1 MLDGIGWFRLSIPNK
16 LLSVKKLSKLLR
28 GGRIGSARKDVVEF
42 TSSIKSDQ
50 KLLEAVI
57 KINQAHV
64 TMLIEQ
70 KIIDSQMGAELLQ
83 ALAELDPKMK
93 LDPSVEDVHLAVE
106 EEVNKKVGAETGGNL
121 HIAKSR
127 NDQVATAIRMTL
139 RTSLH
144 DLINLIVKLQDSL
157 IELAE
162 EHTETLVPSYT
173 HLHPAQPVTF
183 AHILVSYVDAL
194 QRSLKRLK
202 ETLTRVN
209 LSPMG
214 AGAIATTSFP
224 INRERTAE
232 LLGFSGVH
240 ENSIDAVGSRDFVLE
255 TLADLTLLAIDVSR
269 IAEDLILWSSPDFGI
284 IDLPE
289 SFAFTSSIMPQKKNP
304 DVLEVIRARMSQIL
318 GNFVA
323 SATTLKALPSGYN
336 LDLQELTP
344 KLWESIETVSASVS
358 MLSELAKNLN
368 VNKNVFSKPILKFA
382 TTTELANLL
391 VKKYNVPF
399 RTSHKIVGTVAKTL
413 LDKKMALSDLTPEL
427 LNKTAKD
434 VAGITLAVKLADI
447 KDSIDP
453 KNFVE
458 SHKAT
463 GGPAPAAVKRMLTS
477 RKQLTSHSKQS
488 LKEHKSRLE
497 EADLQ
502 LKSVVQRYQSNK
514 KMKIR

>member
-1 MLDGIGWFRLSIPNK
+1 M
-16 LLSVKKLSKLLR
+16 SKLLR

-42 TSSIKSDQ
+42 TASIKSDQ

-64 TMLIEQ
+64 TMLTEQ
-70 KIIDSQMGAELLQ
+70 NIINTKTGAKLLA

-93 LDPSVEDVHLAVE
+93 LDKSLEDVHLAVE
-106 EEVNKKVGAETGGNL
+106 EQVNKKVDKETGGNL

-127 NDQVATAIRMTL
+127 NDQVATAIRMAL
-139 RTSLH
+139 RTSL
-144 DLINLIVKLQDSL
+144 LELMNLLVKLQDSL

-162 EHTETLVPSYT
+162 KHTKTLVPSYT

-183 AHILVSYVDAL
+183 AHILIAYVDAL
-194 QRSLKRLK
+194 ERSLKRL
-202 ETLTRVN
+202 EEAIPRIN
-209 LSPMG
+209 MCPMG

-224 INRERTAE
+224 INRDRTAE
-232 LLGFSGVH
+232 LLGFSKVL

-255 TLADLTLLAIDVSR
+255 TSANLTLLAIDISR
-269 IAEDLILWSSPDFGI
+269 IVEDFIVWSSPDFGI

-323 SATTLKALPSGYN
+323 SATTMKALPSGYN

-344 KLWESIETVSASVS
+344 KLWESIETVAASVN

-368 VNKNVFSKPILKFA
+368 VNKNVFSKQILNYS

-391 VKKYNVPF
+391 VKKHNVPF
-399 RTSHKIVGTVAKTL
+399 RTSHKIVGAVVKTL
-413 LDKKMALSDLTPEL
+413 LDKKMALSNLTPEL
-427 LNKTAKD
+427 LNKTAKKS
-434 VAGITLAVKLADI
+434 AGITISVKLTDI

-453 KNFVE
+453 QKFVE
-458 SHKAT
+458 SHKT
-463 GGPAPAAVKRMLTS
+463 MGGPAPAEVKRMLKN
-477 RKQLTSHSKQS
+477 RKQLTSQSKTS
-488 LKEHKSRLE
+488 LKEQKSRLK

-502 LKSVVQRYQSNK
+502 LKSVVQRYATQK
-514 KMKIR
+514 